1 MTPEK
6 QEKLQEIAKNE
17 YRAKD
22 GQQQKQQH

>member
-1 MTPEK
+1 LTTDMAPEK

-22 GQQQKQQH
+22 GQQQ